1 MVIDSKELAKM
12 LLDDWEKCRNAR
24 PRANAADVQISKDQ
38 LENKARRLGWMLT
51 WDQTQ
56 LDESCDIFAHELE
69 QYKKKVVLEILQHG
83 TI

>member
-1 MVIDSKELAKM
+1 MVINVKEHAKL

-24 PRANAADVQISKDQ
+24 PRANAADVQIFKDQ
-38 LENKARRLGWMLT
+38 LETRARRLGWMLT

-56 LDESCDIFAHELE
+56 LDENCKNFARELE

>member
-1 MVIDSKELAKM
+1 MVIDSKEQAKI

-51 WDQTQ
+51 WDRTQ
-56 LDESCDIFAHELE
+56 LDENCKIFAQELE
-69 QYKKKVVLEILQHG
+69 QYKKKVVLEILRHG
-83 TI
+83 AV